1 MLVVRPATSDDLDAI
16 CHLAEL
22 AGPGFTSLAVGRDA
36 LSARLNK
43 SVKSYQ
49 EPAAI
54 SPDHVYLL
62 ILEDRD
68 KGEVVGMSAVK
79 AQIGIQ
85 DPFFN
90 FRVLKVAQ
98 KSSVTGSRFDM
109 EVLVLVNEY
118 AGATEVG
125 SLFVKSGYRG
135 PDAKYKGAG
144 RLISQARYMLIAA
157 APNRFGQEVVSELR
171 GHVRETGESPFWDAI
186 GRKFFRMDFQDADR
200 ISAEQDN
207 QFILDLMPKHPIYVA
222 LLPDSA
228 REVIG
233 KTHPAGA
240 GARRYLEAEGFRYDG
255 AIDIF
260 DAGPSLKVP
269 RDDLRTLKDSRL
281 EAVHAADDAFDLNLT
296 ALVSNDSVTNFRCA
310 MSPIA
315 FIDNKLYV
323 PPKALKYLNLSDGD
337 SARIWIK
344 R

>member
-1 MLVVRPATSDDLDAI
+1 MLIARPATSDDLDAI

-22 AGPGFTSLAVGRDA
+22 AGPGFTSLAVGREA
-36 LSARLNK
+36 LAARLSK
-43 SVKSYQ
+43 SVKSYKG
-49 EPAAI
+49 PNDI

-62 ILEDRD
+62 VLEDTENND
-68 KGEVVGMSAVK
+68 IVGLSAVK
-79 AQIGIQ
+79 AQVGIS

-90 FRVLKVAQ
+90 FRILKVAQ

-125 SLFVKSGYRG
+125 SLFVKEGYRG
-135 PDAKYKGAG
+135 PHAKYKGAG
-144 RLISQARYMLIAA
+144 RLISQARYMLIASQ
-157 APNRFGQEVVSELR
+157 PDRFGEQVISELR
-171 GHVRETGESPFWDAI
+171 GHVSTSGDSPFWDAI
-186 GRKFFRMDFQDADR
+186 GRKFFRMSFQEADR
-200 ISAEQDN
+200 ISAEKDN
-207 QFILDLMPKHPIYVA
+207 QFILDLMPKHPIYVS
-222 LLPDSA
+222 LLPDAA

-269 RDDLRTLKDSRL
+269 RDELRTIRHSRL
-281 EAVHAADDAFDLNLT
+281 VPVKAAKAGQDLNLQ
-296 ALVSNDSVTNFRCA
+296 AMISNDLFSEFRCVLA
-310 MSPIA
+310 DIG
-315 FIDNKLYV
+315 FVDNQLNADAKTLKL
-323 PPKALKYLNLSDGD
+323 LSLSEGD
-337 SARIWIK
+337 TARIWIK

>member
-1 MLVVRPATSDDLDAI
+1 MLVVRPASSADLDAI
-16 CHLAEL
+16 CHLADL
-22 AGPGFTSLAVGRDA
+22 AGPGFTSLAVGREA
-36 LSARLNK
+36 LSARLKK
-43 SVKSYQ
+43 SVKSFDG
-49 EPAAI
+49 PDTI
-54 SPDHVYLL
+54 TSDHVYFLM
-62 ILEDRD
+62 LEDTD
-68 KGEVVGMSAVK
+68 KGEIIGMSAVK

-125 SLFVKSGYRG
+125 SLFVKNGYRG
-135 PDAKYKGAG
+135 QNAKYKGAG

-157 APNRFGQEVVSELR
+157 APKRFGEQVISELR
-171 GHVRETGESPFWDAI
+171 GHVSETGESPFWDAI
-186 GRKFFRMDFQDADR
+186 GRKFFRMNFQEADQ
-200 ISAEQDN
+200 ISAEKDN

-222 LLPDSA
+222 LLPDDA

-233 KTHPAGA
+233 NTHPAGV

-260 DAGPSLKVP
+260 DGGPSLKVP
-269 RDDLRTLKDSRL
+269 QEDLRTLKDSRV
-281 EAVHAADDAFDLNLT
+281 ETVYAAEGKVDFNLT
-296 ALVSNDSVTNFRCA
+296 AMASNDSVSAFRCVLTQI
-310 MSPIA
+310 S
-315 FIDNKLYV
+315 FIDNKLYM
-323 PPKALKYLNLSDGD
+323 PPETLKALNM
-337 SARIWIK
+337 SAGETVRIWIK

>member
-1 MLVVRPATSDDLDAI
+1 MLVARPAKSDDLDAI
-16 CHLAEL
+16 CHLADL

-36 LSARLNK
+36 LSARLEK
-43 SVKSYQ
+43 SVKSF
-49 EPAAI
+49 ETPDI
-54 SPDHVYLL
+54 ITPDHVYLL
-62 ILEDRD
+62 LLEDTE
-68 KGEVVGMSAVK
+68 KSEVVGMSAVK

-125 SLFVKSGYRG
+125 SLFLKNEYRG

-157 APNRFGQEVVSELR
+157 APQRFGEQVISELR
-171 GHVRETGESPFWDAI
+171 GHVSESGESPFWDAI
-186 GRKFFRMDFQDADR
+186 GRKFFRMDFQEADQ
-200 ISAEQDN
+200 ISAEKDN

-222 LLPDSA
+222 LLPEAA
-228 REVIG
+228 RKVIG
-233 KTHPAGA
+233 KTHPAGL

-269 RDDLRTLKDSRL
+269 REDIHTLKDSRV
-281 EAVHAADDAFDLNLT
+281 ERIYAADDKCGFNLT
-296 ALVSNDSVTNFRCA
+296 AMVSNDSITDFRCV
-310 MSPIA
+310 MTQIC
-315 FIDNKLYV
+315 FIENKLHV
-323 PPKALKYLNLSDGD
+323 APQTFRSLNLSAGEV
-337 SARIWIK
+337 ARIWIK

>member
-1 MLVVRPATSDDLDAI
+1 MLVVRPAITDDLDAI
-16 CHLAEL
+16 CYLAEL

-36 LSARLNK
+36 LSARLSN

-49 EPAAI
+49 GPNDI

-62 ILEDRD
+62 ILEDT
-68 KGEVVGMSAVK
+68 ENNAVVGMSAVK
-79 AQIGIQ
+79 AQVGIN

-90 FRVLKVAQ
+90 FRILKTAQ

-125 SLFVKSGYRG
+125 SLFVKDGYRG
-135 PDAKYKGAG
+135 PNAKYKGAG
-144 RLISQARYMLIAA
+144 RLISQARYMLMAA
-157 APNRFGQEVVSELR
+157 SPDRFGEQVISELR
-171 GHVRETGESPFWDAI
+171 GHVSATGESPFWDAI
-186 GRKFFRMDFQDADR
+186 GRKFFRMSFQEADQ
-200 ISAEQDN
+200 ISAQKDN

-222 LLPDSA
+222 LLPEAA

-233 KTHPAGA
+233 KTHPAGT

-255 AIDIF
+255 TIDIF

-269 RDDLRTLKDSRL
+269 RDDIRTIRHSRV
-281 EAVHAADDAFDLNLT
+281 EPIYTAQAEDDLNLQ
-296 ALVSNDSVTNFRCA
+296 ALISNDSITDFRCVLA
-310 MSPIA
+310 DLT
-315 FIDNKLYV
+315 FQDNT
-323 PPKALKYLNLSDGD
+323 PRIGANTLKKLNLSEGD
-337 SARIWIK
+337 TARIWIK

>member
-1 MLVVRPATSDDLDAI
+1 MLIVRPAKLDDLDII

-22 AGPGFTSLAVGRDA
+22 AGPGFTSLAVGREA

-43 SVKSYQ
+43 SVKSF
-49 EPAAI
+49 EGPDAI
-54 SPDHVYLL
+54 TPDHVYILM
-62 ILEDRD
+62 LEDTD
-68 KGEVVGMSAVK
+68 KDEIVGMSALK

-90 FRVLKVAQ
+90 FRILKVAQ

-109 EVLVLVNEY
+109 EVLVLANEY

-125 SLFVKSGYRG
+125 SLFVKDGYRG
-135 PDAKYKGAG
+135 PNAKYKGAG

-157 APNRFGQEVVSELR
+157 APNRFGEQVISELR
-171 GHVRETGESPFWDAI
+171 GQVSETGESPFWDAI
-186 GRKFFRMDFQDADR
+186 GRKFFRMDFKEADK
-200 ISAEQDN
+200 ISAEKDN

-222 LLPDSA
+222 LLPDTA

-233 KTHPAGA
+233 KTHPAGE

-269 RDDLRTLKDSRL
+269 REDIRTLKDSRL
-281 EAVHAADDAFDLNLT
+281 EIAHVADDRLDLNLT
-296 ALVSNDSVTNFRCA
+296 AMVSNDLVSEFRCGLTQIGFLDNNLHMPSA
-310 MSPIA
+310 MFKS
-315 FIDNKLYV
+315 LG
-323 PPKALKYLNLSDGD
+323 LSAGD
-337 SARIWIK
+337 TVRIWIK

>member
-1 MLVVRPATSDDLDAI
+1 MLIVRPAKSDDLDAI

-22 AGPGFTSLAVGRDA
+22 AGPGFTSLAVGREA
-36 LSARLNK
+36 LAARLHK
-43 SVKSYQ
+43 SVKSF
-49 EPAAI
+49 EGPNAI
-54 SPDHVYLL
+54 TPDHIYLL
-62 ILEDRD
+62 MLEDTD
-68 KGEVVGMSAVK
+68 KNEIVGMSAVK
-79 AQIGIQ
+79 AQVGIS

-125 SLFVKSGYRG
+125 SLFVKDEYRG
-135 PDAKYKGAG
+135 TGAG

-157 APNRFGQEVVSELR
+157 EKTRFGEQVISELR
-171 GHVRETGESPFWDAI
+171 GQVSETGESPFWDAI
-186 GRKFFRMDFQDADR
+186 GRKFFRMDFQEADQ
-200 ISAEQDN
+200 ISAEKDN

-222 LLPDSA
+222 LLPDAA

-233 KTHPAGA
+233 QTHLAGA

-269 RDDLRTLKDSRL
+269 RDDLRTVSDSRIEIVHCANEGNELNL
-281 EAVHAADDAFDLNLT
+281 EAM
-296 ALVSNDSVTNFRCA
+296 VSNDILTNFRCVLA
-310 MSPIA
+310 NVG
-315 FIDNKLYV
+315 FVENKLYLHT
-323 PPKALKYLNLSDGD
+323 KALKLLNLSEGD
-337 SARIWIK
+337 DARIWIK

>member
-1 MLVVRPATSDDLDAI
+1 MLVVRPAKSNDLDAI

-22 AGPGFTSLAVGRDA
+22 AGPGFTSLAVGRAA
-36 LSARLNK
+36 LSVRLKK
-43 SVKSYQ
+43 SVKSF
-49 EPAAI
+49 EG
-54 SPDHVYLL
+54 PDSITPEHVYLL
-62 ILEDRD
+62 VLEDTD
-68 KGEVVGMSAVK
+68 KDEIVGMAAIK

-135 PDAKYKGAG
+135 TGAG
-144 RLISQARYMLIAA
+144 RLISQARYMLMAA
-157 APNRFGQEVVSELR
+157 APKRFSEEVVSELR
-171 GHVRETGESPFWDAI
+171 GHVSETGESPFWNAI
-186 GRKFFRMDFQDADR
+186 GRKFFRMDFQEADQ
-200 ISAEQDN
+200 ISAEKDN

-222 LLPDSA
+222 LLPESA

-233 KTHPAGA
+233 ETHPAGE

-260 DAGPSLKVP
+260 DGGPSLKIP
-269 RDDLRTLKDSRL
+269 RDELRTLRDSRL
-281 EAVHAADDAFDLNLT
+281 EPAYAADDNTDLNLI
-296 ALVSNDSVTNFRCA
+296 AMVTNDTVAGFRCVLTQ
-310 MSPIA
+310 IG
-315 FIDNKLYV
+315 FVDNKLHMPTKV
-323 PPKALKYLNLSDGD
+323 LKTLGLTIGD
-337 SARIWIK
+337 PSRIWIK

>member
-1 MLVVRPATSDDLDAI
+1 MLVVRPAKSDDLDAI

-22 AGPGFTSLAVGRDA
+22 AGPGFTSLAVGREA
-36 LSARLNK
+36 LSDRLNK
-43 SVKSYQ
+43 SVKSF
-49 EPAAI
+49 EGPDAI
-54 SPDHVYLL
+54 TPDHIYLL
-62 ILEDRD
+62 ILEDTD
-68 KGEVVGMSAVK
+68 KDEIVGMSALK

-90 FRVLKVAQ
+90 FRILKVAQ
-98 KSSVTGSRFDM
+98 KSSVTRSRFDM

-135 PDAKYKGAG
+135 TGAG

-157 APNRFGQEVVSELR
+157 APQRFGNQVISELR
-171 GHVRETGESPFWDAI
+171 GHVSETGESSFWNAI
-186 GRKFFRMDFQDADR
+186 GRKFFRMDFKEADK
-200 ISAEQDN
+200 ISAEKDN

-222 LLPDSA
+222 LLPDAA

-233 KTHPAGA
+233 KTHPAGI

-255 AIDIF
+255 SIDIF

-269 RDDLRTLKDSRL
+269 REDIRTVKDSRL
-281 EAVHAADDAFDLNLT
+281 EIVYAVDDGIDLNLT
-296 ALVSNDSVTNFRCA
+296 AMVSNDSTAKFRCV
-310 MSPIA
+310 ITQVT
-315 FIDNKLYV
+315 FIENKLHMSAE
-323 PPKALKYLNLSDGD
+323 ALKTLHLSA
-337 SARIWIK
+337 SETARIWIK

>member
-1 MLVVRPATSDDLDAI
+1 MLVVRPAMLDDLDAI

-36 LSARLNK
+36 LSARLKK
-43 SVKSYQ
+43 SVKSF
-49 EPAAI
+49 EGPDTI

-62 ILEDRD
+62 MLEDTE
-68 KGEVVGMSAVK
+68 KGEVVGLSAVK

-125 SLFVKSGYRG
+125 SLFVQDGYRG
-135 PDAKYKGAG
+135 PNAKYKGAG

-157 APNRFGQEVVSELR
+157 APNRFGEHVISELR
-171 GHVRETGESPFWDAI
+171 GHVSETGESPFWDAI
-186 GRKFFRMDFQDADR
+186 GRKFFRMDFQEADQ
-200 ISAEQDN
+200 ISAEKDN

-222 LLPDSA
+222 LLPDEA
-228 REVIG
+228 RKVIG
-233 KTHPAGA
+233 KTHPAGV
-240 GARRYLEAEGFRYDG
+240 GARHYLEAEGFRYDG

-269 RDDLRTLKDSRL
+269 LEDLRTLKDSRL
-281 EAVHAADDAFDLNLT
+281 EAVHGVEDTSELNLR
-296 ALVSNDSVTNFRCA
+296 AMVSNDSVTEFRCVMTQISFIENKLH
-310 MSPIA
+310 MSPQTLDA
-315 FIDNKLYV
+315 
-323 PPKALKYLNLSDGD
+323 LNLSIGD
-337 SARIWIK
+337 TARFWIK

>member
-1 MLVVRPATSDDLDAI
+1 MLVVRPAISDDLDAI

-22 AGPGFTSLAVGRDA
+22 AGPGFTSLAVGREA
-36 LSARLNK
+36 LSVRVNK
-43 SVKSYQ
+43 SVKSFQ
-49 EPAAI
+49 GPDTI
-54 SPDHVYLL
+54 TPDHVYLL
-62 ILEDRD
+62 ILEDMD
-68 KGEVVGMSAVK
+68 KGEIVGMSAVK

-90 FRVLKVAQ
+90 FRILKVAQ

-125 SLFVKSGYRG
+125 SLFVKDGYRG
-135 PDAKYKGAG
+135 TGAG
-144 RLISQARYMLIAA
+144 RLISQARYMLIAS
-157 APNRFGQEVVSELR
+157 APNRFGEQVISELR
-171 GHVRETGESPFWDAI
+171 GHVSETGESPFWDAI
-186 GRKFFRMDFQDADR
+186 GRKFFRMDFKEADQ
-200 ISAEQDN
+200 ISAEKNN

-222 LLPDSA
+222 LLPDAA

-269 RDDLRTLKDSRL
+269 REELRTLKDSRL
-281 EAVHAADDAFDLNLT
+281 EPAFAADDKLELNLS
-296 ALVSNDSVTNFRCA
+296 AIVSNDSVTEFRCA
-310 MSPIA
+310 RTQIA
-315 FIDNKLYV
+315 FRENNVHI
-323 PPKALKYLNLSDGD
+323 PPKTLTALNLLAGET
-337 SARIWIK
+337 ARIWIK